1 MNTNDLPTSLQ
12 PTAADH
18 AAMAKLDSE
27 REAILGRLHASSGSR
42 VKVNT
47 QSRDSITYG
56 IDGSIIER
64 TINGVSQM
72 NEAQQAV
79 AAAQSAANGE
89 IIRMETDM
97 KRLIDMRDEIKGYK
111 TDGTPDYVRH
121 ESDRRQLDKQILKIE
136 LGIVNQ
142 KRFNE
147 ERWRRDAAPTVRR
160 VESDQITATEL
171 AKKLMAEGKVQRVS
185 GFI

>member
-1 MNTNDLPTSLQ
+1 MND
-12 PTAADH
+12 
-18 AAMAKLDSE
+18 
-27 REAILGRLHASSGSR
+27 
-42 VKVNT
+42 
-47 QSRDSITYG
+47 
-56 IDGSIIER
+56 
-64 TINGVSQM
+64 
-72 NEAQQAV
+72 AQQAV

-89 IIRMETDM
+89 IMRMESDM
-97 KRLIDMRDEIKGYK
+97 KRLIDLRDEIKGYK

-121 ESDRRQLDKQILKIE
+121 ESDRRQLDKQILKLE

-160 VESDQITATEL
+160 VESDQITAAEL
-171 AKKLMAEGKVQRVS
+171 AKELMAKGRVQRVS